1 MEAVA
6 ALENWPAPQERF
18 VVVLFCPFK
27 FPLYNC
33 PMREWGLTAEAPLSL
48 RIAAD
53 ARMTV
58 PSYVDDQIWEL
69 RLEGGSPPAL
79 ALETTYGL
87 RARSMRIFP
96 GFRLDQDTWIDPLDF
111 HAPPIVGS
119 FLPNY
124 LRISFEPALD
134 LRVVAEYWA
143 KESNLVGGRFT
154 LYNASA
160 ESILPEMLV
169 HAQLQPGENPQTMTS
184 VSHQGVT
191 VLQGSTGALAPLL
204 FLSGGPRAAIA
215 PYPALSVRPR
225 LDPGASEVF
234 TWAHSACAELQDS
247 LALARELMS
256 IHWDAEI
263 ARIEQANSG
272 LVDVE
277 TGDPE
282 WDAAFSLAQTISIA
296 SFVGPTRHLPH
307 SSIVEE
313 RSPDRGYSAYPE
325 GRDHDWGWDGVSAS
339 SAYVTIL
346 QILPSAPELAKGTL
360 LNFLASQV
368 PNGAIDWS
376 PGLGGQRS
384 GLQCV
389 PLLATLAWRIY
400 SQTED
405 REFLSDVYQR
415 LNGFIDSWFGESHD
429 IDADG
434 HPEWSRTSQSG
445 FEDWPAYDRAH
456 YWGQGLDIALAETP
470 DLISYLYRE
479 INALIEM
486 GRALGQTEHDQD
498 LGSRLLLLKEAIER
512 TWSEKESCYLSQDRD
527 LGQTVIGS
535 RLGIGQGKFEIE
547 VDREF
552 DPHIRVL
559 VRVRGDEKEQRALK
573 VVIHGKTGSSRKRKH
588 ELVGSSFQWIEDLG
602 TAATA
607 DVYARI
613 EKIVISGLSSEAKIE
628 VRIADYS
635 RPDHTGLLPLWAGVP
650 ERKRADQL
658 IRQNLKN
665 EKRYRREFGI
675 PGWPADGLAYRNA
688 SVQIRPNLMI
698 GEGLVD
704 QGYLKEA
711 VDLMTRLMRACTH
724 SLHQDRAFRESYH
737 PDQPGGAGKLG
748 HSSGVAPLS
757 LFLYVLGVRLVS
769 PTKIALR
776 GHNPFPWPVKL
787 SWRGVHVVWDDKEAV
802 VRFPDGSEAEVTGP
816 QVQLVE
822 QNEA

>member
-1 MEAVA
+1 
-6 ALENWPAPQERF
+6 
-18 VVVLFCPFK
+18 
-27 FPLYNC
+27 
-33 PMREWGLTAEAPLSL
+33 MREWGLTAEAPLSL

-69 RLEGGSPPAL
+69 RLGGGTPSAI
-79 ALETTYGL
+79 ALETTYGM

-119 FLPNY
+119 ILPNY

-134 LRVVAEYWA
+134 LRVVGEYWA

-160 ESILPEMLV
+160 ESIRPEMLIY
-169 HAQLQPGENPQTMTS
+169 AQLQPGENPQTMTS

-225 LDPGASEVF
+225 LDPGASEIF

-247 LALARELMS
+247 LALAKELMS
-256 IHWDAEI
+256 IKWDAEI
-263 ARIEQANSG
+263 ARIEQENSG
-272 LVDVE
+272 LVEVE

-313 RSPDRGYSAYPE
+313 RSPDRGYSAHPE
-325 GRDHDWGWDGVSAS
+325 GRDHDQGWDGVSAS

-368 PNGAIDWS
+368 PNGAIDWN

-384 GLQCV
+384 GLQSV
-389 PLLATLAWRIY
+389 PLLANLAWRIY

-405 REFLSDVYQR
+405 REFLSDAYQR
-415 LNGFIDSWFGESHD
+415 LKSFIDSWFGEAHD
-429 IDADG
+429 VDADG
-434 HPEWSRTSQSG
+434 HPEWSSTSQSG
-445 FEDWPAYDRAH
+445 FEDWPAFDRAH

-470 DLISYLYRE
+470 DLSSYLYQE
-479 INALIEM
+479 TKSLIEI
-486 GRALGQTEHDQD
+486 GRALGQTEQDQD
-498 LGSRLLLLKEAIER
+498 MGSRLLLLREAIER
-512 TWSEKESCYLSQDRD
+512 TWSDKESCYLSQDRD
-527 LGQTVIGS
+527 LDRTVIGS
-535 RLGIGQGKFEIE
+535 RLGTGQGEFEIE
-547 VDREF
+547 IGREF

-559 VRVRGDEKEQRALK
+559 VRVRGEEQERRELK
-573 VVIHGKTGSSRKRKH
+573 VVVYGKIGGSRKRKH
-588 ELVGSSFQWIEDLG
+588 ELIGSGFQWVEDLG

-607 DVYARI
+607 DTFARI
-613 EKIVISGLSSEAKIE
+613 EKIVVHGLSSEAKTE
-628 VRIADYS
+628 LRIADYS

-658 IRQNLKN
+658 IKQNLKN
-665 EKRYRREFGI
+665 EKRYRREFGL

-688 SVQIRPNLMI
+688 SVQVRPNLMI

-704 QGYLKEA
+704 YGYLKEA
-711 VDLMTRLMRACTH
+711 ADLVSRLMRAC
-724 SLHQDRAFRESYH
+724 LHTLHEVRTFRESYY
-737 PDQPGGAGKLG
+737 PDQPGGIGKLG

-757 LFLYVLGVRLVS
+757 LFLYVLGVRLIS
-769 PTKIALR
+769 PHKIALR
-776 GHNPFPWPVKL
+776 GHNPFPWPIRL
-787 SWRGVHVVWDDKEAV
+787 TYRGIEIQWKKDSAL
-802 VRFPDGSEAEVTGP
+802 VRFPDTSEATVTGL

-822 QNEA
+822 QNEV

>member
-1 MEAVA
+1 
-6 ALENWPAPQERF
+6 
-18 VVVLFCPFK
+18 
-27 FPLYNC
+27 
-33 PMREWGLTAEAPLSL
+33 MREWGLTAEAPLSL

-69 RLEGGSPPAL
+69 SLGGGTPSAL
-79 ALETTYGL
+79 ALETSYGM

-96 GFRLDQDTWIDPLDF
+96 GFRLDQDTWIDPLNF
-111 HAPPIVGS
+111 HAPPMVGS
-119 FLPNY
+119 ILPNY
-124 LRISFEPALD
+124 MRISFEPALD

-143 KESNLVGGRFT
+143 KESNLVGGRFI

-160 ESILPEMLV
+160 ESIRPEMLL

-225 LDPGASEVF
+225 LDPGASELF
-234 TWAHSACAELQDS
+234 TWAHSACEELQDS
-247 LALARELMS
+247 LALAKELMS
-256 IHWDAEI
+256 IKWDAEI

-272 LVDVE
+272 LVEIE

-282 WDAAFSLAQTISIA
+282 WDAAFLPAQTTSIA
-296 SFVGPTRHLPH
+296 AFVGPTRHLPH

-313 RSPDRGYSAYPE
+313 RSPDRGYAAHPE
-325 GRDHDWGWDGVSAS
+325 GRDHDQGWDGVSAS

-346 QILPSAPELAKGTL
+346 QILPSAPELAKGML

-400 SQTED
+400 LQTED
-405 REFLSDVYQR
+405 REFLSDVFPK
-415 LNGFIDSWFGESHD
+415 LMSFIDSWFGESQD

-434 HPEWSRTSQSG
+434 HPEWSSTIQSG

-470 DLISYLYRE
+470 DLTSYLYRE
-479 INALIEM
+479 IDALIEM
-486 GRALGQTEHDQD
+486 GRALGQTEQDQD
-498 LGSRLLLLKEAIER
+498 LRSRLLLLKEAIER

-527 LGQTVIGS
+527 LDQTVTGS
-535 RLGIGQGKFEIE
+535 RLGTGQGKFEIE
-547 VDREF
+547 VDSEF
-552 DPHIRVL
+552 DSPIRVL
-559 VRVRGDEKEQRALK
+559 VRVRGEEQERRELK
-573 VVIHGKTGSSRKRKH
+573 VVVYGKSGGGRKRKH
-588 ELVGSSFQWIEDLG
+588 ELIGSGFQWVADLG
-602 TAATA
+602 TATTV
-607 DVYARI
+607 DTFARI
-613 EKIVISGLSSEAKIE
+613 EKIVVRGLSSEAKTE
-628 VRIADYS
+628 LRIADYS

-650 ERKRADQL
+650 GRERADKL
-658 IRQNLKN
+658 IKQNLKN
-665 EKRYRREFGI
+665 EKRFLREFGI

-688 SVQIRPNLMI
+688 SVQIRPNIMI

-704 QGYLKEA
+704 HGYLKEA
-711 VDLMTRLMRACTH
+711 ADLVDRLMSACIHT
-724 SLHQDRAFRESYH
+724 LYEDRVFRESYY
-737 PDQPGGAGKLG
+737 PDQPGGPGIPG
-748 HSSGVAPLS
+748 HSAGVAPIS
-757 LFLYVLGVRLVS
+757 LFLYVLGVRLIS
-769 PTKIALR
+769 PRKIALR
-776 GHNPFPWPVKL
+776 GHNPFPWPVRL
-787 SWRGVHVVWDDKEAV
+787 RHRGIEILWSDDGAL
-802 VRFPDGSEAEVTGP
+802 VRFPDGSEVSVAGL

>member
-1 MEAVA
+1 
-6 ALENWPAPQERF
+6 
-18 VVVLFCPFK
+18 
-27 FPLYNC
+27 
-33 PMREWGLTAEAPLSL
+33 MREWGLTAEAPLSL

-58 PSYVDDQIWEL
+58 PSYIDDQIWEL
-69 RLEGGSPPAL
+69 RLGGGTPSAL
-79 ALETTYGL
+79 ALETSYGM

-96 GFRLDQDTWIDPLDF
+96 GFRLDQDAWIDPLDF
-111 HAPPIVGS
+111 HAPPIVDS
-119 FLPNY
+119 ILPNY
-124 LRISFEPALD
+124 LRISFEPASD

-160 ESILPEMLV
+160 ETIRPEMLL

-184 VSHQGVT
+184 VSHQGAT

-215 PYPALSVRPR
+215 PYPALSVRPL
-225 LDPGASEVF
+225 LDPGSSEIF

-247 LALARELMS
+247 LALAKELMS
-256 IHWDAEI
+256 IKWDAEI

-272 LVDVE
+272 LVEVE
-277 TGDPE
+277 TGDPD
-282 WDAAFSLAQTISIA
+282 WDVAFLLAQTTSIA
-296 SFVGPTRHLPH
+296 SFIGPTRHLPH

-313 RSPDRGYSAYPE
+313 RSPDRGYAAHPE
-325 GRDHDWGWDGVSAS
+325 GRDHDLGWDGVSAS

-346 QILPSAPELAKGTL
+346 QILPSAPELAKGIL
-360 LNFLASQV
+360 LNFLASQL

-376 PGLGGQRS
+376 PGMGGQRS

-405 REFLSDVYQR
+405 REFLSDVYPR
-415 LNGFIDSWFGESHD
+415 LMSFVDSWFGEGQD
-429 IDADG
+429 MDADG
-434 HPEWSRTSQSG
+434 HPEWSSTSQSG
-445 FEDWPAYDRAH
+445 FEEWPAYDRAH

-470 DLISYLYRE
+470 DLTSYLYGE
-479 INALIEM
+479 IAALIEM

-498 LGSRLLLLKEAIER
+498 LGSQLLLLKEAIER

-527 LGQTVIGS
+527 LDRTVIGS
-535 RLGIGQGKFEIE
+535 RLGIGQGAFEIE
-547 VDREF
+547 VGHEF

-559 VRVRGDEKEQRALK
+559 VRVRGEEQERRDLK
-573 VVIHGKTGSSRKRKH
+573 VVVYGKSAGSRKRKH
-588 ELVGSSFQWIEDLG
+588 QLIGSGFRWVEELG
-602 TAATA
+602 TAATV
-607 DVYARI
+607 DTFARI
-613 EKIVISGLSSEAKIE
+613 EKIVVRGLSSEAKTE
-628 VRIADYS
+628 LRIADYS

-658 IRQNLKN
+658 IKQNLKN
-665 EKRYRREFGI
+665 ERRYRREFGI

-711 VDLMTRLMRACTH
+711 ADLVARLMSACIHT
-724 SLHQDRAFRESYH
+724 LHEDRAFRESYQ
-737 PDQPGGAGKLG
+737 PDQPGGVGKSG

-757 LFLYVLGVRLVS
+757 LFLYVLGVRLIS
-769 PTKIALR
+769 PRKIALR
-776 GHNPFPWPVKL
+776 GHNPFPWPL
-787 SWRGVHVVWDDKEAV
+787 RLRYRGIEILWDNDSAL
-802 VRFPDGSEAEVTGP
+802 VRFPDTSEATVTGL

>member
-1 MEAVA
+1 
-6 ALENWPAPQERF
+6 
-18 VVVLFCPFK
+18 
-27 FPLYNC
+27 
-33 PMREWGLTAEAPLSL
+33 MREWGLTAEGPLSL

-69 RLEGGSPPAL
+69 RLRDGSPSAI
-79 ALETTYGL
+79 ALETTYGM
-87 RARSMRIFP
+87 RAHSMRIFP
-96 GFRLDQDTWIDPLDF
+96 GFRLAQDTWIDPLDF

-124 LRISFEPALD
+124 LRISFEPVLE

-154 LYNASA
+154 LYNAAA
-160 ESILPEMLV
+160 ESIRPEMLV
-169 HAQLQPGENPQTMTS
+169 HAQLQAGENPQTMTS

-191 VLQGSTGALAPLL
+191 VLQGSTGGLAPLV

-247 LALARELMS
+247 LALAKELMS
-256 IHWDAEI
+256 IKWDAEI

-272 LVDVE
+272 LVEVE
-277 TGDPE
+277 TGDPD
-282 WDAAFSLAQTISIA
+282 WDVALSLAQTTSIA

-313 RSPDRGYSAYPE
+313 RSPDRGFAAHPE
-325 GRDHDWGWDGVSAS
+325 GRDHDLGWDGVSAA

-346 QILPSAPELAKGTL
+346 QILPSAPKLAKGSV
-360 LNFLASQV
+360 LNFLASQL
-368 PNGAIDWS
+368 PNGVIDWS
-376 PGLGGQRS
+376 PGMGGQRS

-389 PLLATLAWRIY
+389 PLLATMAWRIY

-405 REFLSDVYQR
+405 RQFLSDVYPR
-415 LNGFIDSWFGESHD
+415 LKSFVETWFGEAHD
-429 IDADG
+429 MDADG
-434 HPEWSRTSQSG
+434 HPEWSSSSQSG

-470 DLISYLYRE
+470 DLSSYLYRE
-479 INALIEM
+479 INALLEM
-486 GRALGQTEHDQD
+486 GRVLGQTERDQD
-498 LGSRLLLLKEAIER
+498 LGSQLLLLKEAIER

-527 LGQTVIGS
+527 LDQTVIGS
-535 RLGIGQGKFEIE
+535 RLGTGQGKFEIE
-547 VDREF
+547 VDSEF

-559 VRVRGDEKEQRALK
+559 VRVRGDEQERRALK
-573 VVIHGKTGSSRKRKH
+573 VVVHGKTGSSRRRKH
-588 ELVGSSFQWIEDLG
+588 ELLGRSFQWIEDLG

-607 DVYARI
+607 DTFAII
-613 EKIVISGLSSEAKIE
+613 EKIVVRGLSSEAKTE
-628 VRIADYS
+628 LRIADYS

-650 ERKRADQL
+650 ERMRADQL
-658 IRQNLKN
+658 IKQNLKN
-665 EKRYRREFGI
+665 ERRYRREFGI

-688 SVQIRPNLMI
+688 SVQIRPNIMI

-724 SLHQDRAFRESYH
+724 SLHQDRAFREFYH
-737 PDQPGGAGKLG
+737 PDQPGRGGTLS
-748 HSSGVAPLS
+748 HSAGVAPLS
-757 LFLYVLGVRLVS
+757 LFLDILGVRLIS
-769 PTKIALR
+769 PRKIALR
-776 GHNPFPWPVKL
+776 GHNPFPWPIRL
-787 SWRGVHVVWDDKEAV
+787 SHRGIEIEWNVDSAL
-802 VRFPDGSEAEVTGP
+802 VRFPDLSEATVTGL

-822 QNEA
+822 QNEV

>member
-1 MEAVA
+1 
-6 ALENWPAPQERF
+6 
-18 VVVLFCPFK
+18 
-27 FPLYNC
+27 
-33 PMREWGLTAEAPLSL
+33 MREWGLTAEAPLSL

-58 PSYVDDQIWEL
+58 PSYIDDQIWEL
-69 RLEGGSPPAL
+69 RLGGGTPSAL
-79 ALETTYGL
+79 ALETSYGM

-96 GFRLDQDTWIDPLDF
+96 GFRINQDAWIDPLDF
-111 HAPPIVGS
+111 HAPPIVDS
-119 FLPNY
+119 ILPNY
-124 LRISFEPALD
+124 LRISFEPASD
-134 LRVVAEYWA
+134 LRVVAEYWV

-154 LYNASA
+154 LFNASA
-160 ESILPEMLV
+160 ETIRPEMLL
-169 HAQLQPGENPQTMTS
+169 HALLQPGENPQTMTS

-215 PYPALSVRPR
+215 PYPALSVRPL
-225 LDPGASEVF
+225 LDPGSSEIF

-247 LALARELMS
+247 LALAKELMS
-256 IHWDAEI
+256 IKWDAEI

-272 LVDVE
+272 LVEVE
-277 TGDPE
+277 TGDPD
-282 WDAAFSLAQTISIA
+282 WDVAFSLAQTTSIA
-296 SFVGPTRHLPH
+296 SFIGPTRHLPH

-313 RSPDRGYSAYPE
+313 RSPDRGYAAHPE
-325 GRDHDWGWDGVSAS
+325 GRDHDLGWDGVSAS

-346 QILPSAPELAKGTL
+346 QILPSAPELAKGIL
-360 LNFLASQV
+360 LNFLASQL

-376 PGLGGQRS
+376 PGMGRQRS
-384 GLQCV
+384 GLQCA

-405 REFLSDVYQR
+405 REFLSDVYPR
-415 LNGFIDSWFGESHD
+415 LTSFVDSWFGEAQD
-429 IDADG
+429 MDADG
-434 HPEWSRTSQSG
+434 HPEWSSTSQSG

-470 DLISYLYRE
+470 DLTSYLYRE
-479 INALIEM
+479 ISALIEM

-498 LGSRLLLLKEAIER
+498 LGSQLLLLKEAIER
-512 TWSEKESCYLSQDRD
+512 TWSDKESCYLSQDRD
-527 LGQTVIGS
+527 LDRTVIGS
-535 RLGIGQGKFEIE
+535 RLGTGQGAFEIE
-547 VDREF
+547 VGQEF

-559 VRVRGDEKEQRALK
+559 VRVRGGEQERREIK
-573 VVIHGKTGSSRKRKH
+573 VVVYGKSAGSRKRKH
-588 ELVGSSFQWIEDLG
+588 ELIGSGFQWVEELG

-607 DVYARI
+607 DTFARI
-613 EKIVISGLSSEAKIE
+613 EKVVVSGLSSEAKTE
-628 VRIADYS
+628 LRIADYS

-658 IRQNLKN
+658 IKQNLKN
-665 EKRYRREFGI
+665 ERRYWREFGI

-711 VDLMTRLMRACTH
+711 ADLVSRLMSACIHT
-724 SLHQDRAFRESYH
+724 LHEDRAFRESYH
-737 PDQPGGAGKLG
+737 PDQPGGVGKSG

-757 LFLYVLGVRLVS
+757 LFLYVLGVRLIS
-769 PTKIALR
+769 PRKIALR
-776 GHNPFPWPVKL
+776 GHNPFPWPL
-787 SWRGVHVVWDDKEAV
+787 RLRYRGIEILWNNDSAL
-802 VRFPDGSEAEVTGP
+802 VRFPDTSEATVTGL

>member
-1 MEAVA
+1 
-6 ALENWPAPQERF
+6 
-18 VVVLFCPFK
+18 
-27 FPLYNC
+27 
-33 PMREWGLTAEAPLSL
+33 MREWGLTAEAPLSL

-58 PSYVDDQIWEL
+58 PSYIDDQIWEL
-69 RLEGGSPPAL
+69 RLGGGTPSAL
-79 ALETTYGL
+79 ALETSYGM

-134 LRVVAEYWA
+134 LKVAAEYWA

-160 ESILPEMLV
+160 ESVRPEMLL

-184 VSHQGVT
+184 VSHQGAT
-191 VLQGSTGALAPLL
+191 VLQGSTGGLAPLL
-204 FLSGGPRAAIA
+204 FVSGGPRAAIA

-225 LDPGASEVF
+225 LAPGASEIF

-247 LALARELMS
+247 LALAKELMS
-256 IHWDAEI
+256 IQWDAEI

-272 LVDVE
+272 LVEVE
-277 TGDPE
+277 TGDLE
-282 WDAAFSLAQTISIA
+282 WDAAFSLAQTTSIA

-307 SSIVEE
+307 SSIVEK
-313 RSPDRGYSAYPE
+313 RSPDRGYSAHPE
-325 GRDHDWGWDGVSAS
+325 GRDHDTGWDGVSAS

-346 QILPSAPELAKGTL
+346 QILPSAPELAQGVL
-360 LNFLASQV
+360 LNFLASQS
-368 PNGAIDWS
+368 PDSTIDWS
-376 PGLGGQRS
+376 PGLGGQRR
-384 GLQCV
+384 GMQCA
-389 PLLATLAWRIY
+389 PLLATLAWRIF

-405 REFLSDVYQR
+405 RGFLSEVYPR
-415 LNGFIDSWFGESHD
+415 LMGFIESWFGEAQDSD
-429 IDADG
+429 RDG
-434 HPEWSRTSQSG
+434 HPEWSSTAQSG
-445 FEDWPAYDRAH
+445 FENWPAYDRRH
-456 YWGQGLDIALAETP
+456 HWGQGLDIALAETP
-470 DLISYLYRE
+470 DLSSYLYRE
-479 INALIEM
+479 IGALIEI

-498 LGSRLLLLKEAIER
+498 LGSRLLLLNEAIER
-512 TWSEKESCYLSQDRD
+512 TWSEKESSYMSQDRD
-527 LGQTVIGS
+527 LDVTVAGS
-535 RLGIGQGKFEIE
+535 RLGTGQGKFEIE
-547 VDREF
+547 VDSEF

-559 VRVRGDEKEQRALK
+559 VRVRGDEQERQALK

-588 ELVGSSFQWIEDLG
+588 ELLGSSFQWIEDLG

-607 DVYARI
+607 DTYARI
-613 EKIVISGLSSEAKIE
+613 EKIVISGLSSEAKVE
-628 VRIADYS
+628 LRIADYS

-650 ERKRADQL
+650 ERERVDKL
-658 IRQNLKN
+658 IKLNLKN
-665 EKRYRREFGI
+665 EKRYRRKFGI

-711 VDLMTRLMRACTH
+711 AHLVARLMRACIH

-737 PDQPGGAGKLG
+737 PDQPGGVGKSG

-757 LFLYVLGVRLVS
+757 LFLYVLGVRLIS
-769 PTKIALR
+769 PRKIALR
-776 GHNPFPWPVKL
+776 GHNPFPWPVRL
-787 SWRGVHVVWDDKEAV
+787 SYRGIEILWNKDSAL
-802 VRFPDGSEAEVTGP
+802 VRFPDESEATVTGL